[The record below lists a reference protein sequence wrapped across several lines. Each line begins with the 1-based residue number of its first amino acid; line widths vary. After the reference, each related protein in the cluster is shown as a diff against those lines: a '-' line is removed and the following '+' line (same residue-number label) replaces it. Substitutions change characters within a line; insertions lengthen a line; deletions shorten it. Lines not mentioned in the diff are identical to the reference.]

1 MFNSKKFMQKQT
13 KKKKQSTLTYC
24 VFPNLQYSVNRYRNK
39 KLQFKFTI
47 RFDRQVSAKP
57 PDNMMHAR

>member
-1 MFNSKKFMQKQT
+1 MFNSKKFMEKQT
-13 KKKKQSTLTYC
+13 KKKSLDLLC
-24 VFPNLQYSVNRYRNK
+24 FSNLQYSVNRYRNK